1 MHHGARGFIYPWH
14 YGIDM
19 TCWIEVGDT
28 FVWQED
34 YKCVQEGDTVEVEL
48 IRVDEDGVPWVDVLN
63 YRDEGEKVTAGDIQ
77 EKVEDGL
84 LVKK

>member
-1 MHHGARGFIYPWH
+1 
-14 YGIDM
+14 M

-34 YKCVQEGDTVEVEL
+34 YKVVEAGDTVNVDQ
-48 IRVDEDGVPWVDVLN
+48 IRVDEDGVPWVDILN

-77 EKVEDGL
+77 EKVEAGL
-84 LVKK
+84 LEKEE